1 MDIKEYKEYKIK
13 EMKAISQNIEE
24 DLSKLSEYSSR
35 ITTSFFLSGGE
46 NFLNVKHLENWE
58 CERLLDTINNLIKL
72 NNELWT
78 IGKCVQELNSLCKYE

>member
-1 MDIKEYKEYKIK
+1 MDIREYKEYKIK

-46 NFLNVKHLENWE
+46 NFLDIKHLENWE
-58 CERLLDTINNLIKL
+58 CERLLNTVNNLIKL

-78 IGKCVQELNSLCKYE
+78 IGKCVQELNNVKDK

>member
-24 DLSKLSEYSSR
+24 ELAKLSEYSSR

-46 NFLNVKHLENWE
+46 NFLDIKRLENWE
-58 CERLLDTINNLIKL
+58 CERLLNIVNNLIKL
-72 NNELWT
+72 NSELWT
-78 IGKCVQELNSLCKYE
+78 IGNVYKN

>member
-46 NFLNVKHLENWE
+46 NFLDIKHLENWE
-58 CERLLDTINNLIKL
+58 CERLLNTVNNLIKL

-78 IGKCVQELNSLCKYE
+78 IGKCVQELNNVKDK

>member
-24 DLSKLSEYSSR
+24 ELSKLSEYSSR

-78 IGKCVQELNSLCKYE
+78 IGKCVQELNNVKDK

>member
-1 MDIKEYKEYKIK
+1 MDIREYKEYKIK

-78 IGKCVQELNSLCKYE
+78 IGKCVQELNNVKDK

>member
-1 MDIKEYKEYKIK
+1 MDIKEYKECKIQ

-24 DLSKLSEYSSR
+24 ELAKLSEYSSR

-46 NFLNVKHLENWE
+46 NFLDIKHLENWE
-58 CERLLDTINNLIKL
+58 CERLLDTVNNLIKL

-78 IGKCVQELNSLCKYE
+78 IEKCVQELNSLCKDK

>member
-24 DLSKLSEYSSR
+24 ELSKLSEYSSR

-46 NFLNVKHLENWE
+46 NFLDIKHLENWE
-58 CERLLDTINNLIKL
+58 CERLLNTVNNLIKL

-78 IGKCVQELNSLCKYE
+78 IGKCIQELNSLCKDK

>member
-46 NFLNVKHLENWE
+46 NFLDIKHLENWE
-58 CERLLDTINNLIKL
+58 CERLLNTINNLIKL

-78 IGKCVQELNSLCKYE
+78 IGKCVQELNNVKDK

>member
-58 CERLLDTINNLIKL
+58 CERLLDTVNNLIKL

-78 IGKCVQELNSLCKYE
+78 IGKCVQELNNVKDK

>member
-35 ITTSFFLSGGE
+35 ITTSFFLSDGE

-58 CERLLDTINNLIKL
+58 CERLLDTVNNLIKL

-78 IGKCVQELNSLCKYE
+78 IGKCLQELNNVKDK

>member
-78 IGKCVQELNSLCKYE
+78 IGKCVQELNNVKDK

>member
-24 DLSKLSEYSSR
+24 ELSKLSEYSSR

-58 CERLLDTINNLIKL
+58 CERLLNTVNNLIKL

-78 IGKCVQELNSLCKYE
+78 IGKCVQELNNVKDK

>member
-1 MDIKEYKEYKIK
+1 MDIKEYKECKIQ

-46 NFLNVKHLENWE
+46 NFLDIKRLENWE
-58 CERLLDTINNLIKL
+58 CERLLDTVNNLIKL

-78 IGKCVQELNSLCKYE
+78 IGKCVQELNNVKDK